1 MRSRGSIS
9 PKALTRGE
17 LDRVELIFRDVIK
30 RYAYSSPARDAG
42 IRLAD
47 IKVHGQGQLE
57 LAVIN
62 LEVAGHL

>member
-47 IKVHGQGQLE
+47 IKVHQGQLE